1 MSGSTSGAQ
10 VTPGLR
16 AILSF
21 VAVAA
26 VAVPAWVVTHP
37 PAIAARPAALRALA
51 KRTVVPATVLPPVEP
66 VEFVALSPQDAKAFN
81 DSVPFVTG
89 PNPAARPFRI
99 AGDAA
104 SIARATDCL
113 AAAQIYEAGNDPE
126 GQRAVAQVILN
137 RLRHPAFPKTVCGVV
152 FEGQERSTGCQF
164 TFTCDGALTR
174 WIPTEAMWR
183 DARALAAQALSGRVY
198 KPVGYATH
206 YHTDWVVPYWQSSL
220 DKIAAVHSHLFF
232 RWAGWWGT
240 PPAFNRT
247 VASVEPSI
255 AKLATISDAHRD
267 GGVVDETEEA
277 LAAVLPLFADLPGD
291 APIAPGVL
299 PLAQP
304 TALKPLAEA
313 PDTFLVVI
321 DPRQPDALP
330 ALAQRACGERLR
342 CKLMGWSDARLVP
355 AGMTMSPQQYT
366 SMGFSYLRDRSNG
379 FDRVLWNCGQF
390 KRADTAQC
398 MRGRGSMT
406 AVPVTGSAPP
416 PATPA
421 TTRGPAALHGVRR
434 AAPAA
439 ATPTEAKPAASGDQ
453 AGEAGTT
460 AGE

>member
-1 MSGSTSGAQ
+1 MSGSVSGAQ

-16 AILSF
+16 AIISF

-37 PAIAARPAALRALA
+37 PATPARPAALRALA
-51 KRTVVPATVLPPVEP
+51 KRKIVPATVLPSVEP
-66 VEFVALSPQDAKAFN
+66 VAFVALSPQDAKAFN

-113 AAAQIYEAGNDPE
+113 AAAQIYEAGNDPQ

-164 TFTCDGALTR
+164 TFTCDGALIR
-174 WIPTEAMWR
+174 WTPSEVMWR
-183 DARALAAQALSGRVY
+183 DARALATQALTGRVY

-247 VASVEPSI
+247 VASTEPSV
-255 AKLATISDAHRD
+255 AKLAAISDAHRLGD
-267 GGVVDETEEA
+267 AMDEAEDA
-277 LAAVLPLFADLPGD
+277 LAAALPLFADLPAD
-291 APIAPGVL
+291 AQPPPGAL
-299 PLAQP
+299 SLAQP
-304 TALKPLAEA
+304 ATLKPLAED

-321 DPRQPDALP
+321 DPRQEATLP
-330 ALAQRACGERLR
+330 TLAKTACGDRPR
-342 CKLMGWSDARLVP
+342 CKLMGWVDARLMP
-355 AGMTMSPQQYT
+355 AGLTMSPQQYS
-366 SMGFSYLRDRSNG
+366 SMGFSYLRDRGNG
-379 FDRVLWNCGQF
+379 FERALWNCGQF
-390 KRADTAQC
+390 KRADIGEC
-398 MRGRGSMT
+398 MRRRGTLT
-406 AVPVTGSAPP
+406 AVPVAGSAPSG
-416 PATPA
+416 
-421 TTRGPAALHGVRR
+421 TTVAPRGPTPLPGVRR
-434 AAPAA
+434 ATALPAA
-439 ATPTEAKPAASGDQ
+439 PTEAAKPAAKV
-453 AGEAGTT
+453 EAATGST
-460 AGE
+460 ADR